1 LCCCIALLLRKRV
14 ESDSDQGRA
23 RERLASDLNTFGGEL
38 GLSHE
43 NAGHIAAGMC
53 EIRYIT
59 LRKRIEIDREER
71 DRLTVRNRKRGT
83 QRRLVPDRQEHV
95 NFSRRELAIVFF
107 VAFDVRCLDIVEC
120 EIPAFLIAEF
130 GHPLE
135 EIRVMWGVS
144 RLHTDKA
151 DTQHLWLLLR
161 ARLERP
167 KKLKRRRAAEQRD
180 ELAPSHSITS
190 SASRRNGSGIV
201 RPSAF
206 AVLRFTTS
214 SNLVGC
220 STGRSAGR
228 VPCKILCTYPA
239 ARRNRS
245 GRLAPYDM
253 RPPATTFSLY
263 WNSPGSRLFA
273 RKLM

>member
-53 EIRYIT
+53 EIRHIT
-59 LRKRIEIDREER
+59 LRKRIEIDGEEC
-71 DRLTVRNRKRGT
+71 DRFTVCDRKRGT
-83 QRRLVPDRQEHV
+83 QRRLVPDRQEYI
-95 NFSRRELAIVFF
+95 NFSRRELTIVFF

-120 EIPAFLIAEF
+120 EIPAFLITEF

-135 EIRVMWGVS
+135 EIRIMWGVS

-151 DTQHLWLLLR
+151 DTQHLWLLR
-161 ARLERP
+161 ARSERP
-167 KKLKRRRAAEQRD
+167 RCRRRTAKQRY
-180 ELAPSHSITS
+180 ELAAPHSITS
-190 SASRRNGSGIV
+190 SARASSVGGRSRPI
-201 RPSAF
+201 AL
-206 AVLRFTTS
+206 AWLRLITI

-220 STGRSAGR
+220 STGRSPGFAPR
-228 VPCKILCTYPA
+228 MILSA
-239 ARRNRS
+239 
-245 GRLAPYDM
+245 
-253 RPPATTFSLY
+253 
-263 WNSPGSRLFA
+263 
-273 RKLM
+273 